1 MRVKN
6 RWQKGKGPK
15 SLEDLAKALGFIAW
29 QISANAVLSLENN
42 DYETESNPQRLDI
55 IEEFVCFLIQCADR
69 LAHDKFS
76 DQDRHTLI
84 TALANK
90 IIQTLH
96 ENRLE
101 IQGEGEYQAP
111 FIHKLNQ
118 RLSDFSE
125 CQFENGTP
133 GYSLYR
139 AFGNFVQPVMGPHNN
154 RWVPDQIQDIEG
166 PEAFKTFK
174 TSMQNLLKGSLF

>member
-15 SLEDLAKALGFIAW
+15 SLEDLAQALGFIAW

-55 IEEFVCFLIQCADR
+55 IEEFVSFLIQCADR
-69 LAHDKFS
+69 LAYEKFS
-76 DQDRHTLI
+76 DQDRQTLI
-84 TALANK
+84 TALAKK
-90 IIQTLH
+90 ITQTLQ
-96 ENRLE
+96 ENRVD
-101 IQGEGEYQAP
+101 IQGAGAYEAP
-111 FIHKLNQ
+111 FISKLNQ
-118 RLSDFSE
+118 RLSDFAE
-125 CQFENGTP
+125 CQFEDGSP

-139 AFGNFVQPVMGPHNN
+139 ALGNFVQPVMGPRNN
-154 RWVPDQIQDIEG
+154 RWVPDQVQDIEG

-174 TSMQNLLKGSLF
+174 TSMHNLLKGSLF